1 MFDFIT
7 FDWNWQYAIDILPR
21 LLEATIVTIQATVVG
36 FLVALV
42 LGLILALLRR
52 SSIRAISWI
61 ATAFIEFVRST
72 PLLVQL
78 YFLFF
83 ILPSTGISMSP
94 FLTGVVGLG
103 MHYGTYLSEVYRA
116 GIDSVP
122 TGQWEAARAL
132 NFSVA
137 RTWRSIILPQA
148 IPPMIPAFGN
158 YFIVMFKETPLLS
171 AITVVE
177 LLGAAKNVGA
187 RNFRYVE
194 PYTLVGVIFFVLSY
208 PSALLIRR
216 LEARLARRNR
226 I

>member
-7 FDWNWQYAIDILPR
+7 FDWSWEYALEILPR
-21 LLEATIVTIQATVVG
+21 LLEATIVTIQATVAG
-36 FLVALV
+36 FLLALV
-42 LGLILALLRR
+42 LGLVLALLRR
-52 SSIRAISWI
+52 SEIRVVSWL

-83 ILPSTGISMSP
+83 ILPGFGVRMSP
-94 FLTGVVGLG
+94 FLTGVIGLG

-116 GIDSVP
+116 GIESVP
-122 TGQWEAARAL
+122 RGQWEASRAL
-132 NFSVA
+132 NFSSL
-137 RTWRSIILPQA
+137 RTWRSVVLPQA

-177 LLGAAKNVGA
+177 LLGAAQNVGA

-194 PYTLVGVIFFVLSY
+194 PYTLVGIIFFVLSY

-216 LEARLARRNR
+216 LEERLVRSQR